1 MAAVPGSD
9 IAGPDCA
16 PNQASA
22 ALSRSLVNQRS
33 SRVSPEPRKSTA
45 SSPPGVRGCPPDGA
59 PIGQKERIRPAAPGR
74 RPNAATT
81 ARLRGPQTSTN
92 RR

>member
-1 MAAVPGSD
+1 MAAVPASD

-16 PNQASA
+16 PNQARA

-33 SRVSPEPRKSTA
+33 SRASPEPRKSTA
-45 SSPPGVRGCPPDGA
+45 SSPPGVRGRPPEGA
-59 PIGQKERIRPAAPGR
+59 PMGQNDRISPAAPGR

-81 ARLRGPQTSTN
+81 ARLRGPHTATN